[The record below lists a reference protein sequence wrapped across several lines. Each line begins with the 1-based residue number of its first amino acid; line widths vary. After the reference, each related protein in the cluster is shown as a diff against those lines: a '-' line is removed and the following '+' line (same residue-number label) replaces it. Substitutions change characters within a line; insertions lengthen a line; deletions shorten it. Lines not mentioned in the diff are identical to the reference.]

1 MRFPVRYIIALFI
14 VLTAINLPA
23 QNITGTWEGDLGN
36 DQFLQL
42 NIIQTGDKI
51 CGYTRDH
58 VKADKRSFCKAFFE
72 GYYDAKR
79 KKLHI
84 TGKYFIQNSGSHT
97 LMKLSLSYRV
107 VKGKEIFE
115 EVPTAASL
123 LSSIMSGFGSLYDG
137 SVFAEPISQYVY
149 IKKVSDRPYEIID
162 LMKDCIKADKS
173 KKDSIEK
180 MFAPPKP
187 KDSLDVVNI
196 IAPAKPKD
204 SVSLV
209 KNVTPNK
216 PKDSL
221 PPVVKIVTPDKPKES
236 VPPVVKI
243 ITPNKPKDSLPP
255 VVKIITPDKPK
266 DSLPTVVKIVTP
278 DKPKDSLPPVV
289 KIITPDKPKEILPP
303 VIIKKDSIAKPKT
316 FTQRKNTEQSH
327 ITVNVKSINLKVY
340 DNAIMDGDTV
350 SILYNG
356 KLLLTHQLLSEK
368 GIEINLEL
376 DEKQTRHEIVLFA
389 ENLGSIPP
397 NTALIVI
404 TAGNKRYE
412 LFASASLEEN
422 AVLVFDYKPK

>member
-204 SVSLV
+204 SVLSVV

-221 PPVVKIVTPDKPKES
+221 PPVVKIVTPDKPK
-236 VPPVVKI
+236 
-243 ITPNKPKDSLPP
+243 DSLPP
-255 VVKIITPDKPK
+255 
-266 DSLPTVVKIVTP
+266 VVKIVTP